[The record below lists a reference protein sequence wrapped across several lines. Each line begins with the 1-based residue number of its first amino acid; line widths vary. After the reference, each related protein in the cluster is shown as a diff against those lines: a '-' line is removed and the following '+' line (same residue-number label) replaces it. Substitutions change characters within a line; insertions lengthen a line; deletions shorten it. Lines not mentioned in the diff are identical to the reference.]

1 VSSSPGF
8 NLEFG
13 FAFFV
18 EIDQYQKSNIK
29 NKNDKL
35 KGKSQVSPNDK
46 RNPLTL
52 TLTLTLS
59 HQGRED

>member
-29 NKNDKL
+29 NKND
-35 KGKSQVSPNDK
+35 N
-46 RNPLTL
+46 
-52 TLTLTLS
+52 
-59 HQGRED
+59 